1 MKIQSFKGIHN
12 TLPRQELAP
21 NDCADAV
28 DVDISGKGEEYERSA
43 VIRRNGYVQS
53 IVVPIDSSYTA
64 RERISYC
71 VSGGYLNRIREDL
84 SFQPLTYSTAT
95 EYCDANGVLFTND
108 AKMVIGDSVT
118 DLYVPQP
125 KIPPQ
130 VILTAGS
137 REPGFYTCAYT
148 YTNADGLEGGLS
160 PITFV
165 ELTAKGDVLVT
176 PVELPGYTATIYV
189 AAEDGSVFFDVRGVP
204 IIPECIGTAEIPDSI
219 AALEI
224 MDGKLFVVQQFDDYS
239 IIRYSKPFHYHLFD
253 YEKDFIIVV
262 DQVHYIRATGS
273 NLLIGATTGIYVY
286 NDGGLAKVAN
296 YGAVPGRSIVRQ
308 ADDSLLIHTVRGVCA
323 ALPFTEL
330 TENRVSLPMGQKCS
344 AALVYQNG
352 ITKYIGLHDGGG
364 SAFNAEF

>member
-12 TLPRQELAP
+12 TLPRQELAQ

-28 DVDISGKGEEYERSA
+28 NVDISGKGEEYERCA
-43 VIRRNGYVQS
+43 VIVRNGCAES
-53 IVVPIDSSYTA
+53 LLAPISSSYTT

-71 VSGGYLNRIREDL
+71 ISGGNLNRIREDL
-84 SFQPLTYSTAT
+84 SFQALTTSTAT
-95 EYCDANGVLFTND
+95 EFCDDKGVLFTND

-118 DLYVPQP
+118 NLYVPQP
-125 KIPPQ
+125 QLAPQ
-130 VILTAGS
+130 VILTAGN

-204 IIPECIGTAEIPDSI
+204 LIPECIGTAEIPESI
-219 AALEI
+219 ASLEI
-224 MDGKLFVVQQFDDYS
+224 MDGKLFVVQQYDDYS
-239 IIRYSKPFHYHLFD
+239 VIRYSKPFHYHLFD
-253 YEKDFIIVV
+253 YEKDFILVV

-273 NLLIGATTGIYVY
+273 NLLIGATNGIYVY
-286 NDGGLAKVAN
+286 NDSGLAKLAN
-296 YGAVPGRSIVRQ
+296 YGAVPGRSIARQ
-308 ADDSLLIHTVRGVCA
+308 ADDSLLIHTIRGVCA
-323 ALPFTEL
+323 AMPFTEL

-344 AALVYQNG
+344 AAIVYQNG
-352 ITKYIGLHDGGG
+352 ITKFIGLHDGGG
-364 SAFNAEF
+364 RAFNAEF